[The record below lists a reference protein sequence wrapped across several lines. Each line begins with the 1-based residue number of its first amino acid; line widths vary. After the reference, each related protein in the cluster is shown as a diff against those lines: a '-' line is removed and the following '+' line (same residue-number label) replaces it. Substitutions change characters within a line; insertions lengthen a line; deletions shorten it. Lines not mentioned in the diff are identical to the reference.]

1 MGWCT
6 GIWIFAAGTDI
17 TKSAW
22 NGRSLAV
29 DHNGRDT
36 QYDHEY
42 LLFYEIQKN
51 ME

>member
-1 MGWCT
+1 MADPVLLQNHYFYGP
-6 GIWIFAAGTDI
+6 AGTDI

-29 DHNGRDT
+29 DHDGRDT

-42 LLFYEIQKN
+42 LLFYEI
-51 ME
+51 